1 MKNFMNKI
9 FSMRHFFSLF
19 FLLFSAS
26 LMAQVG
32 STFNAS
38 LVANVDERN
47 TGSRSYNDIWAY
59 EDATG
64 REYAVMGAKNGTI
77 IYDLSDPTAPQEIA
91 FVPGASSIWR
101 DIKSFGDY
109 LYVVADRG
117 QDGLLIINM
126 ENAPDTVTWEFWKP
140 TLTAGLD
147 TRVLEKCHNL
157 YIDEQGICFIA
168 GCNLNSGGVLMFD
181 VASTPGTPQYIGPA
195 TFRYSHDVFA
205 RGDTLYSADLTNGF
219 FSLTDVS
226 NKQSPDLLAFQQTT
240 RNFTHNVWPSDD
252 NQYLF
257 TTDERP
263 NANVDAYDISD
274 LDNIQL
280 LDTYRPLATEGQG
293 VIPHNVHFFD
303 DYLVISYYAD
313 GVKIVDASRP
323 DNLIEVGAYDTSPNT
338 GSGDGCWGVY
348 PYLSSGLVLASDM
361 DNGLF
366 VLEVDYQRACYLEG
380 RVIDAETGAPLS
392 DINVVIPSEQAN
404 FDRTRPDGTFRT
416 GIVESGTFEL
426 EFEKAGYQTKTVS
439 VDLQNGQVTNLE
451 VALEPSQQVSLS
463 GVVRAEDTR
472 EILPAEVFITGP
484 EGDFTL
490 SAVANG
496 DFFSV
501 DNIPAG
507 VYDIYLG
514 LWGFRPKVQ
523 LNVDLSQSRNLE
535 FLLDRG
541 FEDDFS
547 TDQGWSTERIDSD
560 AFSAW
565 VRDLPVATFFNSQLA
580 NPAEDAQSAAED
592 PLGLCYLTGNGLESP
607 SAMDV
612 DGGTVILKSPPM
624 DLSNYQNP
632 EIVFQYWFFNDGG
645 SSPPDDDLRFYL
657 ANTRDTVLLSTI
669 TEGSIGWQTLQFVV
683 EDFISLAEPL
693 SFIAIASDL
702 GSPHLVEAGLDA
714 FEVIGDLSVNTQ
726 QIPEPILSLKVFP
739 NPFTSETNLQFSLP
753 GNRETATLRL
763 FNQWGQQLQQFSLS
777 SMQEELRLGQNL
789 PAGVYFISLESP
801 RTQPITRKVIKQ

>member
-1 MKNFMNKI
+1 
-9 FSMRHFFSLF
+9 MRHVFSLF
-19 FLLFSAS
+19 FFLFPAS

-47 TGSRSYNDIWAY
+47 SGSRSYNDIWAY
-59 EDATG
+59 EDTTG

-77 IYDLSDPTAPQEIA
+77 IYDLSDPASPQEVA
-91 FVPGASSIWR
+91 FVPGTSSIWR
-101 DIKSFGDY
+101 DIKSFGNY

-126 ENAPDTVTWEFWKP
+126 ENAQDTVTWEFWKP

-181 VASTPGTPQYIGPA
+181 VASTPGDPQYIGPA

-252 NQYLF
+252 SQYLF

-263 NANVDAYDISD
+263 GANVDAYDISD

-293 VIPHNVHFFD
+293 VVPHNVFFYN

-361 DNGLF
+361 DKGLF
-366 VLEVDYQRACYLEG
+366 VLDVDYQRACYLEG
-380 RVIDAETGAPLS
+380 RVIDAETGTPLS

-416 GIVESGTFEL
+416 GILESGTFEV
-426 EFEKAGYQTKTVS
+426 EFKKAGYEAKTLT
-439 VDLQNGQVTNLE
+439 VDLQNGLVTELE
-451 VALEPSQQVSLS
+451 VALEPIRNISLS
-463 GVVRAEDTR
+463 GVVKAEDTR
-472 EILPAEVFITGP
+472 EVLPARVVLTGT
-484 EGDFTL
+484 EGSFSF

-496 DFFSV
+496 DSFLASG
-501 DNIPAG
+501 IPAG
-507 VYDIYLG
+507 TYDVYVG
-514 LWGFRPKVQ
+514 LWGYQPKAF
-523 LNVDLSQSRNLE
+523 LNVDLSSSQELSV
-535 FLLDRG
+535 FLSPG
-541 FEDDFS
+541 YEDDFS
-547 TDQGWSTERIDSD
+547 IDQDWKTERKGNSG
-560 AFSAW
+560 ATSAW
-565 VRDLPVATFFNSQLA
+565 TREVPVGTVFNGQFS
-580 NPAEDAQSAAED
+580 NPAEDAQPDTED
-592 PLGLCYLTGNGLESP
+592 PSGRCYITGNGLESP
-607 SAMDV
+607 EAMDV
-612 DGGTVILKSPPM
+612 DGGTVTLQSPPL
-624 DLSNYQNP
+624 DLRDYENP
-632 EIVFQYWFFNDGG
+632 EISFYYWFFNAGG

-657 ANTRDTVLLSTI
+657 VNTTDTVLLTTI
-669 TEGSIGWQTLQFVV
+669 TDNSGDWQRLQFAIA
-683 EDFISLAEPL
+683 DYISPDEPL
-693 SFIAIASDL
+693 WFIVEAADV
-702 GSPHLVEAGLDA
+702 GNPHLVEAGLDA
-714 FEVIGDLSVNTQ
+714 FEVLGNLTVNTEQ
-726 QIPEPILSLKVFP
+726 VFEEEGRIEAFP
-739 NPFTSETNLQFSLP
+739 NPFTTDLNLRFSLP
-753 GNRETATLRL
+753 QNREQSTLRL
-763 FNQWGQQLQQFSLS
+763 FNQWGQQLQRISLS
-777 SMQEELRLGQNL
+777 STQDDLRLGQAL
-789 PAGVYFISLESP
+789 PAGIYYLVLETP
-801 RTQPITRKVIKQ
+801 EKRPITQKVIKQ